1 MKRFTFNKA
10 TFKADAVGYASEL
23 GWMVLYTIALFLLTW
38 IISVIP
44 W

>member
-1 MKRFTFNKA
+1 MKRFNFNWA
-10 TFKADAVGYASEL
+10 TFKSDAVGYASEL

>member
-1 MKRFTFNKA
+1 MKRFVINWKIV
-10 TFKADAVGYASEL
+10 KSDAIGYSVEL
-23 GWMVLYTIALFLLTW
+23 GWMVLYTVALFILTW

>member
-1 MKRFTFNKA
+1 MKRMLFDWKII
-10 TFKADAVGYASEL
+10 KADAFGYMVEL
-23 GWMVLYTIALFLLTW
+23 SWMVLYTVALFILTW